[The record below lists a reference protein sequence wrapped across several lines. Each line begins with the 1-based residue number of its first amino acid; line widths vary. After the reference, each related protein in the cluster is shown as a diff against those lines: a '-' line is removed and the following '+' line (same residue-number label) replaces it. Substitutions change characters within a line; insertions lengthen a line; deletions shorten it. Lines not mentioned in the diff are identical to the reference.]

1 MPNRFFVRKARVKV
15 QLQMSD
21 GISMQGNVFINI
33 DARVSDLLNDSSLT
47 FLPFESEDGSTH
59 LLNKFEILRL
69 TPLGHKR

>member
-21 GISMQGNVFINI
+21 GISMQGNVFTNI

-59 LLNKFEILRL
+59 LLNKYEILRL

>member
-1 MPNRFFVRKARVKV
+1 MPNKFFVRKARVKV

-33 DARVSDLLNDSSLT
+33 DVRVSDLLNDSSVT
-47 FLPFESEDGSTH
+47 FMPFESEDGSTH

-69 TPLGHKR
+69 TPLSHKR